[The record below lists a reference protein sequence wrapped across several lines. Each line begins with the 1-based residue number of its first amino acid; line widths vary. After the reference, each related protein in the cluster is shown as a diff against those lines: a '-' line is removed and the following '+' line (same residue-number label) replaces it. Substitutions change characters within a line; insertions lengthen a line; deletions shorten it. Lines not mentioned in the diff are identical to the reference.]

1 LYVLADALQVHSLK
15 DPVIML
21 IIEVYGW
28 SGLDDEELSDEGD
41 RRPRRRAVDDHH
53 AEVETATDVK
63 DDAIT

>member
-1 LYVLADALQVHSLK
+1 MV
-15 DPVIML
+15 

-28 SGLDDEELSDEGD
+28 SGLDNEELSDEGD
-41 RRPRRRAVDDHH
+41 RRPRRRTVDDHH